1 MAEDVAIDL
10 QRIPLMSMWTAI
22 VLIVVAAMASEA
34 WRHHVKARS
43 AAPRQEELDE
53 LKRKIDALNADLR
66 ERVETLE
73 RIVTDDRADLKRQ
86 FDKLG

>member
-1 MAEDVAIDL
+1 
-10 QRIPLMSMWTAI
+10 MSMWTAI
-22 VLIVVAAMASEA
+22 VLIAIAAMANEA

-53 LKRKIDALNADLR
+53 LKRKIDELNADLR
-66 ERVETLE
+66 SRVETLE
-73 RIVTDDRADLKRQ
+73 RIVTDDKETLKRQ

>member
-1 MAEDVAIDL
+1 
-10 QRIPLMSMWTAI
+10 MSMWTAI

-43 AAPRQEELDE
+43 AAPRQEELED
-53 LKRKIDALNADLR
+53 LTRQIDALNADLR
-66 ERVETLE
+66 QRVETLE
-73 RIVTDDRADLKRQ
+73 RIVTDDTADLKRQ

>member
-1 MAEDVAIDL
+1 
-10 QRIPLMSMWTAI
+10 MSMWTAI

-34 WRHHVKARS
+34 WRHHVKARGTS
-43 AAPRQEELDE
+43 PKQEELDE
-53 LKRKIDALNADLR
+53 LRRKVDELNSDLR
-66 ERVETLE
+66 DRVETLE